1 MQKVSIIIPIIRPE
15 SAQRCIK
22 AIKKNAGI
30 DINQYEIVTGI
41 DSDEVGCP
49 KMVKRLVEKA
59 KYNLVM
65 FLGDDTVP
73 QKDFLKNALTAMES
87 LPDGWGVVGLNTE
100 PGNPVAHWMAD
111 KRMLKYIDGG
121 CFFSTEYKHCW
132 CDNELKD
139 IADELGRWKFAE
151 DAKIE
156 HKHPINKSADWD
168 NGYAKAYS
176 EEAKKHDQ
184 KTYFKRKI
192 RRMKKKHDTRLAI
205 AEPLTDEKV
214 YSHFH
219 FSSVRTISKYL
230 IDLFKNGNSVAVDF
244 LSPKYPG
251 QIDAVRNELVK
262 QALMLGC
269 THVLFMDTDQI
280 YSDSDMIKK
289 MLDHN
294 KQVVGA
300 KVHRRYPPFDP
311 LLLRGDPGGLYSV
324 PDDEI
329 EAGGLVEVGATG
341 CGCILYDT
349 EVFLNIDPPWF
360 ELTTGEFGQPVGE
373 DVGFCEKLK
382 AAGYKIYVDCSIDI
396 KHLSLLAVDWG
407 THKLYKKLKGV
418 N

>member
-1 MQKVSIIIPIIRPE
+1 MERKVSIIIPIIRLE
-15 SAQRCIK
+15 SAKRCVE
-22 AIKKNAGI
+22 AINKNAGVSK
-30 DINQYEIVTGI
+30 DQYEIVQYVDVGEI
-41 DSDEVGCP
+41 GCP
-49 KMVKRLVEKA
+49 KMVKFLTEKTQ
-59 KYNLVM
+59 YDLVM

-73 QKDFLKNALTAMES
+73 QKDFLKNAIKAMNS
-87 LPDGWGVVGLNTE
+87 IGWGVVGLNTE
-100 PGNPVAHWMAD
+100 PGNPVAHWMAS
-111 KRMLKYIDGG
+111 KRMLEHIDGG
-121 CFFSTEYKHCW
+121 SFFSLEYRHCW

-139 IADELGRWKFAE
+139 IADELGRWVFAE
-151 DAKIE
+151 DSIIE
-156 HKHPINKSADWD
+156 HRHPINRSADWD
-168 NGYAKAYS
+168 DGYQKAYS

-184 KTYFKRKI
+184 KKYFERKI
-192 RRMKKKHDTRLAI
+192 RRMRKKFGTRLAI

-219 FSSVRTISKYL
+219 FSSVRVISKYMTH
-230 IDLFKNGNSVAVDF
+230 LFEEGQSVAVDF

-262 QALMLGC
+262 QALFFGC
-269 THVLFMDTDQI
+269 THILFMDTDQV
-280 YSDSDMIKK
+280 YSDLDMIEK
-289 MLDHN
+289 MLAHN
-294 KQVVGA
+294 KPVVGA
-300 KVHRRYPPFDP
+300 KIHRRYPPFDP

-324 PDDEI
+324 PDEEI
-329 EAGGLVEVGATG
+329 EGGGLVEVGATG

-360 ELTTGEFGQPVGE
+360 ELTTGEFGQPIGE

-418 N
+418 S